1 MAQKVSSPF
10 YSFVILFEFLF
21 FPQSSPASVNHSR
34 FCTYWEVPNA
44 AFAVME
50 DKHGNPHTQRQS
62 ATEVQTVSLYM
73 QGNEAQEK
81 KNVFELPMNEG
92 KTA

>member
-1 MAQKVSSPF
+1 M
-10 YSFVILFEFLF
+10 
-21 FPQSSPASVNHSR
+21 
-34 FCTYWEVPNA
+34 PNA